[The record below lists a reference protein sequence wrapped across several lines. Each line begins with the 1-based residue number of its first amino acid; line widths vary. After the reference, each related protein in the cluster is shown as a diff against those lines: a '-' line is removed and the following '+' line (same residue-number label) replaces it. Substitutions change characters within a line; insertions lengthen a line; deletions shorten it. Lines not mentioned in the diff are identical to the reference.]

1 MSAWDKIRR
10 LVERNICLT
19 KKRSIKPKMGPLVLS
34 TVGNVGKKVFIDL
47 VTLSETIM
55 NNHYLVTVQD
65 GFTRFASAYP
75 ICNKEAGTVAIPRP
89 HHTIHQQIL
98 SRDGN

>member
-1 MSAWDKIRR
+1 MLDKFQSTSFVLSAWDKISR

-19 KKRSIKPKMGPLVLS
+19 KKRSIKPKIGPLVLS

-55 NNHYLVTVQD
+55 NNHYLVMVQD
-65 GFTRFASAYP
+65 GFTRSVNVYP
-75 ICNKEAGTVAIPRP
+75 ICN
-89 HHTIHQQIL
+89 
-98 SRDGN
+98 